1 MIRRER
7 ELEEKKRKDELER
20 IASQDM
26 VTVVQKDSTYSAAP
40 LGGSLEQSKEL
51 EELEEW
57 KRVYEMNV
65 EQEKT
70 ALEDVVRKRR
80 EEEQKAA
87 EAAEK
92 LRQIQQEEDL
102 KRIEGALRHRR
113 QGEEVKEAESKL
125 KRLEVEE
132 QAVQAKKGESR
143 E

>member
-20 IASQDM
+20 IATQDM
-26 VTVVQKDSTYSAAP
+26 VTVVQKDSMYSAAP

-57 KRVYEMNV
+57 KRMYEMNV

-70 ALEDVVRKRR
+70 ALEDAVRKRR

-102 KRIEGALRHRR
+102 KRIEIGRA
-113 QGEEVKEAESKL
+113 SC
-125 KRLEVEE
+125 
-132 QAVQAKKGESR
+132 R
-143 E
+143 ERV